1 MTASKKNK
9 FSNYS
14 KSKLSFYRTHNS
26 LFFLIVFFFLLH
38 FFLTISLKSCENSNT
53 VGNSLKYERIDKNL
67 LNVFIQVH
75 MQEDLNTTSFDLH
88 LFPLSQVFLRIIVVY
103 FTLTERPSD
112 EKRHEIYANLEI

>member
-1 MTASKKNK
+1 MSITSV
-9 FSNYS
+9 FGQFYFIVCITSS
-14 KSKLSFYRTHNS
+14 VRLTKSQDFPA
-26 LFFLIVFFFLLH
+26 FI
-38 FFLTISLKSCENSNT
+38 FLTISPKSCENSYA